1 MLLAGHSLYLANM
14 STGLRYFPDTP
25 VNQSLG
31 LVGKLKY
38 WHPFALRYPM
48 REIAARYPITYKKV
62 GETIEALGFDLTVE
76 PSKAECSRMMLA
88 IIAAM
93 PPHIIPYGSMGDD
106 RPWALIDWTSL
117 VADLS

>member
-1 MLLAGHSLYLANM
+1 M

-38 WHPFALRYPM
+38 WHRCTALSDA
-48 REIAARYPITYKKV
+48 EIAARYPITYKKV

-88 IIAAM
+88 TAAM
-93 PPHIIPYGSMGDD
+93 LPHIIPRLHG
-106 RPWALIDWTSL
+106 
-117 VADLS
+117 